1 MSATIINFP
10 LRPSRTD
17 WFKLGCEI
25 VNPEPAIRSID
36 PVDEELAA
44 LRILELSAEKLK
56 LAIETGCDEQE
67 AKALALLDRVQR
79 LLKESRSHES
89 GGVAP

>member
-1 MSATIINFP
+1 MTVIQFP

-25 VNPEPAIRSID
+25 VNPEPAIRCID

-67 AKALALLDRVQR
+67 ARALALLDRVQR
-79 LLKESRSHES
+79 LLRNSNSQSTEDVS
-89 GGVAP
+89 A

>member
-1 MSATIINFP
+1 MTATVIQFP
-10 LRPSRTD
+10 KP
-17 WFKLGCEI
+17 FA
-25 VNPEPAIRSID
+25 PAIRHID
-36 PVDEELAA
+36 PVDELYALSELAE
-44 LRILELSAEKLK
+44 RSAEKLK

>member
-1 MSATIINFP
+1 MTNVIHI
-10 LRPSRTD
+10 D
-17 WFKLGCEI
+17 FKKP
-25 VNPEPAIRSID
+25 VPPIRCID
-36 PVDEELAA
+36 PVDELYALSELAE
-44 LRILELSAEKLK
+44 ISAEKLK

>member
-1 MSATIINFP
+1 MNNVIQFP
-10 LRPSRTD
+10 KPLASP
-17 WFKLGCEI
+17 
-25 VNPEPAIRSID
+25 IRCID

-79 LLKESRSHES
+79 LLRNSNSQSTEDFS
-89 GGVAP
+89 A

>member
-1 MSATIINFP
+1 MSNVIQFP
-10 LRPSRTD
+10 KPLASP
-17 WFKLGCEI
+17 
-25 VNPEPAIRSID
+25 IRSID
-36 PVDEELAA
+36 PVDELYALSELAE
-44 LRILELSAEKLK
+44 RSAEKLK

-67 AKALALLDRVQR
+67 AKAVALLDRVQR